1 MSNDNVLGATA
12 DAQQQFLDNKA
23 NIFLFDL
30 KNEAAEHGFKHGESW
45 HLQIA
50 TDDEVVR
57 LKRLHYPVITMK
69 LKPNALL
76 GVYQQVKSR
85 IKQYVDKSENEL
97 SETDLIRDGKHHI
110 AAYPLRAF
118 RK

>member
-1 MSNDNVLGATA
+1 MSNDNALAAIA
-12 DAQQQFLDNKA
+12 DSQQQFLDSKA

-30 KNEAAEHGFKHGESW
+30 KNEAAEHGFKTDESW

-50 TDDEVVR
+50 TDEEIAR
-57 LKRLHYPVITMK
+57 LKRFHYPVVSMK

-76 GVYQQVKSR
+76 KVYQQVKNR
-85 IKQYVDKSENEL
+85 MKQAVDKSENEL

-110 AAYPLRAF
+110 AAYPLRTF

>member
-1 MSNDNVLGATA
+1 
-12 DAQQQFLDNKA
+12 
-23 NIFLFDL
+23 
-30 KNEAAEHGFKHGESW
+30 
-45 HLQIA
+45 
-50 TDDEVVR
+50 
-57 LKRLHYPVITMK
+57 MK